1 MKESI
6 GIKFAQV
13 VGDGLK
19 VHSGFSVRCYRK
31 TRTKFL
37 VGKDKMLWMKRENM
51 SCDLGAV
58 GFFFF
63 FFLFLIGEL
72 NKWSCLGFGERETEV
87 VQDGGFGE

>member
-1 MKESI
+1 M

-19 VHSGFSVRCYRK
+19 VCSGLSIRCFRK

-37 VGKDKMLWMKRENM
+37 ADKDKMLWIEGENI

-58 GFFFF
+58 GCFFFF
-63 FFLFLIGEL
+63 NWGIEQMALPWLWGM
-72 NKWSCLGFGERETEV
+72 R
-87 VQDGGFGE
+87 D

>member
-19 VHSGFSVRCYRK
+19 VHSGFSIRCYRK
-31 TRTKFL
+31 TRMKFL
-37 VGKDKMLWMKRENM
+37 VGKDKMLWIKTENM

-58 GFFFF
+58 GFFF
-63 FFLFLIGEL
+63 
-72 NKWSCLGFGERETEV
+72 
-87 VQDGGFGE
+87 

>member
-19 VHSGFSVRCYRK
+19 VHSGFSIRCYRK
-31 TRTKFL
+31 TRMKFL
-37 VGKDKMLWMKRENM
+37 VGKDKMLWIKTENM

-58 GFFFF
+58 GFFFNSGVEQVA
-63 FFLFLIGEL
+63 LPWPWG
-72 NKWSCLGFGERETEV
+72 KR
-87 VQDGGFGE
+87 D

>member
-63 FFLFLIGEL
+63 FFPFFNWGIEQ
-72 NKWSCLGFGERETEV
+72 V
-87 VQDGGFGE
+87 VLPWLWGKRD

>member
-1 MKESI
+1 M

-19 VHSGFSVRCYRK
+19 VCSGLSIRCFRK

-37 VGKDKMLWMKRENM
+37 ADKDKMLWIERENI

-58 GFFFF
+58 GLFFFF
-63 FFLFLIGEL
+63 
-72 NKWSCLGFGERETEV
+72 
-87 VQDGGFGE
+87 

>member
-19 VHSGFSVRCYRK
+19 VHSGFSIRCYRK

-37 VGKDKMLWMKRENM
+37 VGKDKILGIKREI
-51 SCDLGAV
+51 CHVIWVLGV
-58 GFFFF
+58 FFFF
-63 FFLFLIGEL
+63 FFNWGIEQVALPWLWGM
-72 NKWSCLGFGERETEV
+72 R
-87 VQDGGFGE
+87 D

>member
-19 VHSGFSVRCYRK
+19 VHSGFSIRCYRK
-31 TRTKFL
+31 TRMKFL
-37 VGKDKMLWMKRENM
+37 VGKDKILWIKRENM

-63 FFLFLIGEL
+63 FFNWGIEQVALPWLWGM
-72 NKWSCLGFGERETEV
+72 R
-87 VQDGGFGE
+87 D

>member
-19 VHSGFSVRCYRK
+19 VHSGFSIRCYRK
-31 TRTKFL
+31 TRMKFL
-37 VGKDKMLWMKRENM
+37 VGKDKILWIKRENM

-63 FFLFLIGEL
+63 FFFLIGEL
-72 NKWSCLGFGERETEV
+72 NKWPCRGFGE
-87 VQDGGFGE
+87 